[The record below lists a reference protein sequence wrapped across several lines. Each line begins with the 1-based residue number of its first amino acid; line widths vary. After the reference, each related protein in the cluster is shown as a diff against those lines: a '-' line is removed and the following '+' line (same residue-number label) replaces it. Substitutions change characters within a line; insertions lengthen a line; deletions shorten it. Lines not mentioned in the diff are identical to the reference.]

1 MGRKANESL
10 KDFKI
15 RVIDPISDT
24 YCAAKWYNAT
34 IWLGHGQT
42 TSCHHPPAHKIDVEE
57 IKSNPSAIHNTPH
70 KKLMRKLMLE
80 GKRPNEC
87 EYCWKVEDIDRGNI
101 SDRTFKTEIYEDK
114 DITASTKM
122 PWDAD
127 VDLKTLEISFERTCN
142 FACSYCN
149 PAFSTSW
156 VRDIKKNGPYIN
168 IVSDGRGHFMDT
180 APWAANVTEKEEDNP
195 YIQAFWKW

>member
-1 MGRKANESL
+1 MGRPPSDENFREFKA
-10 KDFKI
+10 

-57 IKSNPSAIHNTPH
+57 IKTNPSAIHNTPH

-87 EYCWKVEDIDRGNI
+87 EYCWKVEDIFIQILTLLPPRKCRG
-101 SDRTFKTEIYEDK
+101 
-114 DITASTKM
+114 M
-122 PWDAD
+122 
-127 VDLKTLEISFERTCN
+127 L
-142 FACSYCN
+142 
-149 PAFSTSW
+149 
-156 VRDIKKNGPYIN
+156 
-168 IVSDGRGHFMDT
+168 M
-180 APWAANVTEKEEDNP
+180 
-195 YIQAFWKW
+195 